1 MKIKNLFLPLGL
13 LFIVCGMLLPGLV
26 KAQKISI
33 DTNLAHR
40 YFQEARAIC
49 ERDKGNL
56 WGVQLCGPLLFV
68 DPRTRDLVANQ
79 KDKMGLLTQ
88 KGEVFTGRLPD
99 EENCANTAAV
109 WAGVKWTMILWP
121 LPEDEDD
128 RAGLMLHESFHR
140 IQDEIGLPASN
151 PSNDHLDSLEGRIW
165 LQMEWRALR
174 EALWKSDRV
183 ARRRAIEDALIF
195 RAYRRRLFPRAD
207 ALERALEMNE
217 GLAEYTGLR
226 LSAEAFEK
234 LAERACASLEQARRR
249 PTFVRSFAY
258 VSGPAYG
265 ILLDASGTYWRK
277 GLKPQNDLG
286 ELLRKA
292 HAIKLPALLEA
303 AAEKRA
309 KDYGGDGLRLAEAE
323 RDKARRER
331 IAGYRARL
339 VDGPVLLMP
348 LTDKVNYSFNP
359 NNLVPLDELGTV
371 YPTLRVTDVW
381 GILEVSGGALM
392 ASEGSR
398 VAKIY
403 VPAPG
408 DVAARSL
415 KGDGWTLELNT
426 GWAVT
431 AGPRKG
437 DFVLKKAE

>member
-1 MKIKNLFLPLGL
+1 MRIKNLFLLIGL
-13 LFIVCGMLLPGLV
+13 LFLICGV
-26 KAQKISI
+26 RFQHATAARDSSI
-33 DTNLAHR
+33 DTDLAHR

-56 WGVQLCGPLLFV
+56 WGVALCGPMLFV

-79 KDKMGLLTQ
+79 SDEKGLLTR

-99 EENCANTAAV
+99 EENCANTAVV
-109 WAGVKWTMILWP
+109 WAGVKWTMIVWP
-121 LPEDEDD
+121 LPEDEGD
-128 RAGLMLHESFHR
+128 RARLMLHECFHR
-140 IQDEIGLPASN
+140 IQDDLGLPAAN

-174 EALWKSDRV
+174 EALWKSDRQ

-195 RAYRRRLFPRAD
+195 RAYRRSLFPKAD

-217 GLAEYTGLR
+217 GLAEYTGLK
-226 LSAEAFEK
+226 LGAGPIEK
-234 LAERACASLEQARRR
+234 LTERACVSLEQARNR

-265 ILLDASGTYWRK
+265 ILLDASSTDWRK

-286 ELLRKA
+286 ELLRRA
-292 HAIKLPALLEA
+292 HAIKLPAVPKA
-303 AAEKRA
+303 AAEERA
-309 KDYGGDGLRLAEAE
+309 KNYNGDGLRLTEVE
-323 RDKARRER
+323 RDNARRER

-339 VDGPVLLMP
+339 VEGRVLSLP

-359 NNLVPLDELGTV
+359 NNLVPLDDLGTV
-371 YPTLRVTDVW
+371 YPTLRVTDEW
-381 GILEVSGGALM
+381 GILEVSNGALM
-392 ASEGSR
+392 AREDGR
-398 VAKIY
+398 VTKVC

-415 KGDGWTLELNT
+415 KGDGWTLELNQ
-426 GWAVT
+426 GWTVA